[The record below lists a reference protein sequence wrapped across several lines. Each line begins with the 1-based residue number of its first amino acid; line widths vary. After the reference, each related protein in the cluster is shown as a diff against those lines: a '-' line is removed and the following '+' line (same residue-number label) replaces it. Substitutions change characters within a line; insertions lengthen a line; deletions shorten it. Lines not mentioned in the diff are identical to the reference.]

1 MVERSEIFPFAVFL
15 IVIDWA
21 LSCWVHG
28 PHDRLFRWQS
38 SCSCYILS
46 T

>member
-21 LSCWVHG
+21 LPVGS
-28 PHDRLFRWQS
+28 
-38 SCSCYILS
+38 LS
-46 T
+46 ARSFVPVAKK